1 MSTMKHILTSEGTSS
16 DIHLLVVGK
25 TGQGKST
32 FINSL
37 IDLQKEIAKEGAETD
52 RCTES
57 CHSYVHSELIPGVKV
72 RVIDSPGLQDIH
84 NDEQLYIKKIKAHC
98 HEVNLVLYCMRMIDH
113 KISNDDKCAVRKL
126 HQAFG
131 PSFFKRV
138 LIVLTFANKEKCDKK
153 DSRDD
158 DDPEPPFEDT
168 EAWVELIKKRFVK
181 RLQRRAVRIN
191 DFLKKH
197 FGIDDLVVQVVPAGY
212 YKPTFSDH
220 YPMKL
225 PDRENWLHDL
235 IKFAH
240 SQIKEKHNFSL
251 WNLNDSTCITIELQQ
266 HSIEGGLESTIEIA
280 DLGYELTVPAL
291 TEEQLTIN
299 VRTIF
304 CGPFTL
310 PDGCTIVSAIYDIAL
325 PEELP
330 PDFYTTIKLEHC
342 VDLNDDITP
351 GKMCFATATVDL
363 EKKVFAFNCIDG
375 GTFPIGETYA
385 SLKISN
391 SCLICVLYKGSMRDT
406 SVKYAGQCSYV
417 KEYKNCWTMSIL
429 FTKHLKAHLKYAQTE
444 SIGTIESHS
453 FLFTVRND
461 GQELSMGL
469 CKCKNPMEIKGWKI
483 SPISLIPDKITKAE
497 IDSVEL
503 QQDFRKLQSRIIPL
517 IEFSVY
523 VDDIETAYDELEKY
537 LDIESTTL
545 HIFVKRQKE

>member
-251 WNLNDSTCITIELQQ
+251 WNLNDKIHLAIIIDNHGEVKVEKDGTK
-266 HSIEGGLESTIEIA
+266 
-280 DLGYELTVPAL
+280 
-291 TEEQLTIN
+291 TIN
-299 VRTIF
+299 DNAYQIKETLNTLGFCTLYFNSLSSRSINTLLEVLHQIDHSQLVTFALIF
-304 CGPFTL
+304 
-310 PDGCTIVSAIYDIAL
+310 
-325 PEELP
+325 
-330 PDFYTTIKLEHC
+330 
-342 VDLNDDITP
+342 
-351 GKMCFATATVDL
+351 
-363 EKKVFAFNCIDG
+363 
-375 GTFPIGETYA
+375 
-385 SLKISN
+385 
-391 SCLICVLYKGSMRDT
+391 
-406 SVKYAGQCSYV
+406 
-417 KEYKNCWTMSIL
+417 
-429 FTKHLKAHLKYAQTE
+429 
-444 SIGTIESHS
+444 
-453 FLFTVRND
+453 
-461 GQELSMGL
+461 L
-469 CKCKNPMEIKGWKI
+469 CKGKTRHLYDCNNE
-483 SPISLIPDKITKAE
+483 LIDADKIFGC
-497 IDSVEL
+497 L
-503 QQDFRKLQSRIIPL
+503 QDDQSPFAQLPKIYYFHLAHDQEPKEKLQLSRRIA
-517 IEFSVY
+517 V
-523 VDDIETAYDELEKY
+523 
-537 LDIESTTL
+537 
-545 HIFVKRQKE
+545 